1 MDTIRRVGPIVFV
14 VLMVGF
20 IVFTMIDDLCA
31 TKETVCSPTPLTQLS
46 LAELEVCATSKTGF
60 FTGVVRIESEVIRVR
75 SNSEEK

>member
-14 VLMVGF
+14 VLMLGF

-46 LAELEVCATSKTGF
+46 LAELEVCATTKTGYL
-60 FTGVVRIESEVIRVR
+60 TGIVRTSSEVIRVK
-75 SNSEEK
+75 NNPEQK